1 MENDLNRVMAQI
13 REGMD
18 VVDAQG
24 EKVGT
29 VDEVRMSDPEAA
41 TLGGE
46 SVGDRDAGLFGLFD
60 LGDDNRVTDRMLQ
73 RGYLKIDG
81 AGLFEG
87 DKYVLSDDVASVEGG
102 VVRLRDRKDNIR
114 DPA

>member
-1 MENDLNRVMAQI
+1 MEQELNRLMEQI
-13 REGMD
+13 HEGMD
-18 VVDAQG
+18 VIDAQG

-29 VDEVRMSDPEAA
+29 VGEVRMSDPEAA
-41 TLGGE
+41 TLEGE

-60 LGDDNRVTDRMLQ
+60 LGDDNRITDRMRQ

-87 DKYVLSDDVASVEGG
+87 AKYVLSDDVASVEGG
-102 VVRLRDRKDNIR
+102 TVRLRDRKDNIK